1 MTETPA
7 PFDLTAIEAQIA
19 EINKDRIQPITS
31 KARQEHVSGGRTNTK
46 KRKGQWYKG
55 PRTWKA
61 GRKVEPRENKG
72 RLTTVR
78 VPPDMYDFS
87 LVHGGLSAVIRFLW
101 AYANTRPEV
110 MDTVIAEA
118 KLYYPYAGEK
128 KEKTDG

>member
-1 MTETPA
+1 MSDEPW
-7 PFDLTAIEAQIA
+7 DIEALERQLA
-19 EINKDRIQPITS
+19 EINKTRAQPVGG
-31 KARQEHVSGGRTNTK
+31 KARQETVSGGRVG
-46 KRKGQWYKG
+46 KRKGNWYKG

-61 GRKVEPRENKG
+61 GRKPEPRENKG

-110 MDTVIAEA
+110 MDTVVAEA

-128 KEKTDG
+128 KEKNNG